1 MRHIYFE
8 CQCSSDEHRLVFTLE
23 DEEFPNF
30 EDWWEPELY
39 VSAYLKDWEPWYK
52 RLWKG
57 IKYIFGCKT
66 KHGQFDVFLLKP
78 EDTDTFIEM
87 LKTFQERYNKYWEG
101 RKTYN
106 KIKNG

>member
-1 MRHIYFE
+1 MRHVYFE
-8 CQCSSDEHRLVFTLE
+8 CQCESDEHRLVFTLE

-57 IKYIFGCKT
+57 LKYIVGRKT
-66 KHGQFDVFLLKP
+66 KFGHFDTMLVKR
-78 EDTDTFIEM
+78 EDVDTFIEM
-87 LKTFQERYNKYWEG
+87 METFKTRYDKYWEG
-101 RKTYN
+101 KRN
-106 KIKNG
+106 HLKNG